1 MIQNQMKEEA
11 FSENDSFFSEDEELV
26 HNFVKKLA
34 KQNNIKL
41 NSVEIIDFTKN
52 EIKKK
57 NFNNT

>member
-1 MIQNQMKEEA
+1 MIQNQMKKKHFPKMIA
-11 FSENDSFFSEDEELV
+11 FFSEDEELV